1 VVRGEKGVGVSFLL
15 RREMAGK
22 PGFTGCADAPLGQ
35 GKVNEINRNL
45 TILANSG
52 NYVFMALAVS

>member
-1 VVRGEKGVGVSFLL
+1 
-15 RREMAGK
+15 MTGK
-22 PGFTGCADAPLGQ
+22 PGFRWNVGGAGSH

>member
-1 VVRGEKGVGVSFLL
+1 
-15 RREMAGK
+15 MAGK
-22 PGFTGCADAPLGQ
+22 PAFQGRAGRLAAC

-52 NYVFMALAVS
+52 NYVFTALAVS

>member
-1 VVRGEKGVGVSFLL
+1 
-15 RREMAGK
+15 
-22 PGFTGCADAPLGQ
+22 LGQ

>member
-1 VVRGEKGVGVSFLL
+1 
-15 RREMAGK
+15 MADE
-22 PGFTGCADAPLGQ
+22 PGFPGCHDGLMGQ

-52 NYVFMALAVS
+52 NYVFMALAVL